1 LSDPVFLSEAQVL
14 GIHAEQIRLFKGAS
28 GLLDRNLLGSAV
40 TQPQNACFYGGKR
53 SLFELAAE
61 YAFSL
66 GKNHAFQ
73 DGNKRVGAAAAIA
86 FLDVN
91 GWLVKEDFTQSML
104 DLVTDKITKADF
116 AAVLEKASKKKR
128 KIIDLVSELQ
138 RLFMGGD

>member
-1 LSDPVFLSEAQVL
+1 V
-14 GIHAEQIRLFKGAS
+14 I
-28 GLLDRNLLGSAV
+28 
-40 TQPQNACFYGGKR
+40 QPQNACFYGGKR

-104 DLVTDKITKADF
+104 DLVTDKITRADF
-116 AAVLEKASKKKR
+116 AAVLEKASKRKAL
-128 KIIDLVSELQ
+128 KIIDLISELQ
-138 RLFMGGD
+138 RRLMGGD